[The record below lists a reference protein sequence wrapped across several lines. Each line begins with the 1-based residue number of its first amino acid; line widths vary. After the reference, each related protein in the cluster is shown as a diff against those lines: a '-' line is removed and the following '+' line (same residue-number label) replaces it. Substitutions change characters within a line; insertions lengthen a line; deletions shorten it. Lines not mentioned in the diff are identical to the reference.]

1 MAQNTRTE
9 LKNKFKRGMYPT
21 EGDFANVF
29 DSYVHKDDMV
39 ELEKVVQTIGN
50 EQKTLATIIN
60 ETKEE
65 AISSAVQ
72 QADESEKLTA
82 IRNRLT
88 TVEDDIDAA
97 EDNIAGH
104 ETRIQTLET
113 SKSDY
118 EEFKKRVRAFL
129 EDSDASDETIN
140 RWHEI
145 ESFLQGITDQ
155 ETLTGLLADLKA
167 EILELIPKPTPEP
180 VQQGNFIKQIAD
192 LDGYSE
198 AQDGEIVQ
206 YVGQTTDS
214 YTRGFF
220 YERKAGEGGEEIQ
233 VTTAPLTIYAN
244 KMELSDGEDC
254 GDIAGEY
261 ESVDT
266 VLKYSDYNIYGYI
279 INHPPVVGQ
288 KIVSGSTRK
297 ITEYTDDYFHPV
309 PIEEYFSD
317 DMIHQGKWLYRRKTD
332 GLLIAVLETPIQSG
346 SSATFAFIFVMADER
361 NIKAIYK
368 FKSGVYSFGKWGDVT
383 TESISNQPSSWQH
396 IHIDNVIS

>member
-39 ELEKVVQTIGN
+39 ELEKVVQTIDN

-60 ETKEE
+60 ESKEE
-65 AISSAVQ
+65 AIAAAVQ
-72 QADESEKLTA
+72 QAGESEALTA

-88 TVEDDIDAA
+88 TAEDDIDTD
-97 EDNIAGH
+97 EDNISGH

-118 EEFKKRVRAFL
+118 EAFKERVRAFL

-140 RWHEI
+140 HWHEI

-167 EILELIPKPTPEP
+167 EILELIPEQ
-180 VQQGNFIKQIAD
+180 QQGNFVKQISD
-192 LDGYSE
+192 LDGYTE

-220 YERKAGEGGEEIQ
+220 YERKEGEGGEEIQ

-244 KMELSDGEDC
+244 KMELFDGEDC

-266 VLKYSDYNIYGYI
+266 VLKYSDYGTNGYI
-279 INHPPVVGQ
+279 INNPPIVGQ
-288 KIVSGSTRK
+288 KIVSSATRK
-297 ITEYTDDYFHPV
+297 ITEYTDDYFYPST
-309 PIEEYFSD
+309 IEEYFSD

-332 GLLIAVLETPIQSG
+332 GLLIAVLEPPIQSG

-396 IHIDNVIS
+396 LHIDNVIS